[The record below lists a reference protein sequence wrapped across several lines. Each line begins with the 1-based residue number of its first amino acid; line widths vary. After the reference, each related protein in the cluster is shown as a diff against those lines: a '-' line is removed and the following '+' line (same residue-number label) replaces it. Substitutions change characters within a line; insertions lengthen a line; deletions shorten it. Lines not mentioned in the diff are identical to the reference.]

1 MTLLKTAQT
10 LRARRAT
17 LPALLLACLAL
28 PAAATPP
35 AAPPAESPGWRLLR
49 QNHDGAARTAFQAA
63 LKQNPADAEASRGL
77 GQVEQLENNEAAA
90 LRAWRPLY
98 HIAPGQWAA
107 TAYWPQVTGLAQDTG
122 RWDLLEGAARDILAA
137 KDAPPALR
145 ASARLALAQSADRA
159 GRMAEAARTWD
170 VLGYVRRW
178 QVIGP
183 FDNASQSGFDKVYPP
198 EREAALEKTYAGK
211 DDQALRWH
219 ALALVGRD
227 GRCAVGTS
235 LGDGDE
241 DVFFAVTAVQSPRD
255 QAVLLQFDPTGASKV
270 FVNGAAVLVDPIKRS
285 HTALLADPFSIPVT
299 LRAGWNTVL
308 IKLSDDKELTG
319 AFALRVTTAAGE
331 ALPALLADPKQAK
344 GFGATSPTAPPTP
357 PETAAVRA
365 LRRQPS
371 GVEAAALLGAN
382 LRLAHDYQG
391 SAEALRAGIAAAP
404 GCGWLHWELAQT
416 LEDDEQK
423 DEGRAERDLA
433 LRQNPRLLGA
443 ALDAVLEAEDAVTP
457 TELIT
462 RARAALALNPASPDA
477 LWLLSRAYG
486 GAKLG
491 GEALKAARL
500 AVAAEPGTSARLRL
514 IHMEDDQD
522 KRPDAVAALAL
533 ALRAAP
539 ADTALLDARAG
550 MLSDQENDAAA
561 IPIYQRLVA
570 LDPADPAYPVSLAER
585 YRAVRRPAEAV
596 RALRLARSQR
606 PQNAGRVADL
616 ADLLQETGKTPEA
629 VALYSEAIRLDP
641 AQLTLRDKRAVLS
654 GEKPVIDLAPAT
666 DGALVLA
673 GAARV
678 KDEGVS
684 AVMLL
689 DEGRTVVYPD
699 FATLTRYH
707 QILKVLDQAGARR
720 YQSYPLA
727 RDTSTSEATVESARL
742 LKADGK
748 VQDVT
753 DDAGSSVSFPSLA
766 PGDVV
771 DVTYRVEDFKRGGLS
786 RQFWGEWSFNATDA
800 PSRLSRYVLITPPG
814 LAVQARAHGA
824 VPAPSAR
831 DASGWHLQEWRM
843 ADVPARKSETLGT
856 GFTDASTWLDLS
868 TVSSWT
874 QVVQWYQ
881 DLSRPR
887 CLPDAAIRAK
897 ALELTKDAKTE
908 QDKIHALQAFVAHEV
923 QYQSSPFRLS
933 AYVPTEGKQV
943 LRERYGDCKDKAALL
958 TALLGAVGIK
968 SDMVLLSP
976 RGHGLTPYLPS
987 PRFNHAIARVQTASG
1002 PLWVDATADQLAF
1015 GALPPDDQQVSALV
1029 ISDATEGLTLTPTL
1043 PAGQDRSADS
1053 YTGTLDEAGTLRG
1066 VLTWSLAGSEAWFM
1080 RAAWKE
1086 VPGSHRDETMRG
1098 MAGVLIKNAVFDG
1111 GGFDNLADPDPP
1123 LSLHFQY
1130 HVDHFSTPAGKFLL
1144 LPLPWN
1150 SEGEDKIA
1158 AALLADPLRTQDL
1171 ELANA
1176 RSDAHS
1182 VVRLAF
1188 PPGYVPQELPPDVHQ
1203 QEAFGS
1209 FTLAYALKGGALE
1222 VTRDLALT
1230 ALRLPAKDIG
1240 RYAAFLQAAS
1250 QASGRPVVLKKP

>member
-1 MTLLKTAQT
+1 MTHMKTTKT
-10 LRARRAT
+10 LRAA

-28 PAAATPP
+28 PAAA
-35 AAPPAESPGWRLLR
+35 AESAGWRLIQ
-49 QNHDGAARTAFQAA
+49 QNHNGAARAAFQAA
-63 LKQNPADAEASRGL
+63 LKQNPADADALRGL
-77 GQVEQLENNEAAA
+77 GQVEQLENNEAVA
-90 LRAWRPLY
+90 LKAWRPLY
-98 HIAPGQWAA
+98 RLAPAQWAA
-107 TAYWPQVTGLAQDTG
+107 SAYWPQVTDLAQDTG

-137 KDAPPALR
+137 RDSPPALR
-145 ASARLALAQSADRA
+145 ASARLALAQAADRA
-159 GRMAEAARTWD
+159 GRTAEAAKTWD
-170 VLGYVRRW
+170 SLGYVRRW

-198 EREAALEKTYAGK
+198 EREAVLGKTYSGK

-227 GRCAVGTS
+227 GQCAVGTS

-241 DVFFAVTAVQSPRD
+241 DVFYAVTAVQSPRD
-255 QAVLLQFDPTGASKV
+255 QAVLLQLDPTGASKV

-285 HTALLADPFSIPVT
+285 HTALLADPFSVPAT
-299 LRAGWNTVL
+299 LRAGWNTIL

-319 AFALRVTTAAGE
+319 AFALRVTAPTGAM
-331 ALPALLADPKQAK
+331 LPALPADPKQAK
-344 GFGATSPTAPPTP
+344 EFGEAPTATPPAP
-357 PETAAVRA
+357 PETATVRE
-365 LRRQPS
+365 LRRQPLS
-371 GVEAAALLGAN
+371 AETAALTGTS

-404 GCGWLHWELAQT
+404 DCGWLHWELAQT

-423 DEGRAERDLA
+423 DEGRAERGLA
-433 LRQNPRLLGA
+433 LKQNPRLIGA

-462 RARAALALNPASPDA
+462 RARVALALNPASADA
-477 LWLLSRAYG
+477 LWLLSHAYRS
-486 GAKLG
+486 AKLG

-522 KRPDAVAALAL
+522 KRPDAAAALAL

-539 ADTALLDARAG
+539 AEAALLDARAG

-570 LDPADPAYPVSLAER
+570 LDPADPAYPVSLANM
-585 YRAVRRPAEAV
+585 YRAVKRPADAV

-616 ADLLQETGKTPEA
+616 ADMLQETGKTPEA

-641 AQLTLRDKRAVLS
+641 AQITLRDKRAVLS

-673 GAARV
+673 GAARA
-678 KDEGVS
+678 KDEGAS

-707 QILKVLDQAGARR
+707 QIIKVLDQAGARR

-753 DDAGSSVSFPSLA
+753 ADAGSSDVSFPSLA
-766 PGDVV
+766 PGDTI

-786 RQFWGEWSFNATDA
+786 RQFWGQWAFNATDA

-814 LAVQARAHGA
+814 LAVQARAHGS
-824 VPAPSAR
+824 VPPPSAR
-831 DASGWHLQEWRM
+831 DVSGWRLQEWRM
-843 ADVPARKSETLGT
+843 ADVPARKPETMGT
-856 GFTDASTWLDLS
+856 GFTDSSTWLDLS

-874 QVVQWYQ
+874 QIVQWYQ

-887 CLPDAAIRAK
+887 CLPDAAVRAK
-897 ALELTKDAKTE
+897 ALALTKDSKTE
-908 QDKIHALQAFVAHEV
+908 QDKVHALQAFVAHEV

-958 TALLGAVGIK
+958 TALLAAVGIK
-968 SDMVLLSP
+968 SEMVLLSP

-987 PRFNHAIARVQTASG
+987 PRFNHAIARVQTAAG

-1029 ISDATEGLTLTPTL
+1029 ISDETRDLTLTPTL
-1043 PAGQDRSADS
+1043 PAGRDRSADTD
-1053 YTGTLDEAGTLRG
+1053 TGVLDEAGTLRG
-1066 VLTWSLAGSEAWFM
+1066 AVTLSFAGSQAWFM
-1080 RAAWKE
+1080 RAVWKQ
-1086 VPGSHRDETMRG
+1086 VPGGQRDEAMRG
-1098 MAGVLIKNAVFDG
+1098 MAGSLVKSAVFDG

-1123 LSLHFQY
+1123 LSLRFQY
-1130 HVDHFSTPAGKFLL
+1130 HIDHFGTSAGKFLL

-1150 SEGEDKIA
+1150 SEGEDEIT

-1171 ELANA
+1171 ELADA

-1182 VVRLAF
+1182 VVHLTF

-1203 QEAFGS
+1203 QESFGS
-1209 FTLAYALKGGALE
+1209 FALTYSLKGGALE
-1222 VTRDLALT
+1222 VTRDLTLT
-1230 ALRLPAKDIG
+1230 VLRLPVKDAG

-1250 QASGRPVVLKKP
+1250 QASGRPIVLKKP